1 MQVVSPPS
9 ISGLNRLFNFGFRML
24 DFYKI
29 GLILLLPALLPAQ
42 NSAPDTLRPVL
53 TLAVQARYAEADQL
67 SNVYLISA
75 QNAVEKYDSSG
86 RQLTRY
92 SNNRLGRAE
101 RLDASNPLK
110 ILVWYPDFQTLVWLD
125 RNLTELGILS
135 LSEAGFAMP
144 AAIAAASDGNLWLY
158 DESLFRLLK
167 VSPEGNVLVESQ
179 DFNLLFPKITR
190 VAGIKESPAEI
201 TAAGAQGNEVFLM
214 TESDGIHRFNI
225 FGAYLGQ
232 WQPHNAA
239 LLDFSPALKLLL
251 FEGGRMEQ
259 TRSGGFE
266 KETPGYVLPH
276 LPGDRYFL
284 HAGGITLLRKKQ
296 VQVFK
301 TAGQTRE

>member
-1 MQVVSPPS
+1 MKNACF
-9 ISGLNRLFNFGFRML
+9 L
-24 DFYKI
+24 KI
-29 GLILLLPALLPAQ
+29 GLILLLPVFLSAQ
-42 NSAPDTLRPVL
+42 HDVPDTLRPVL
-53 TLAVQARYAEADQL
+53 RLAVQARYAEADQL
-67 SNVYLISA
+67 SNVYLISV

-86 RQLTRY
+86 RLLTRY

-144 AAIAAASDGNLWLY
+144 SAIAAASDGNLWLY
-158 DESLFRLLK
+158 DESQFRLLK
-167 VSPEGNVLVESQ
+167 VSPEGKILVESQ
-179 DFNLLFPKITR
+179 DFNLLFSQITR
-190 VAGIKESPAEI
+190 VVAIKESPAEI

-214 TESDGIHRFNI
+214 TEREGIQRFNI
-225 FGAYLGQ
+225 FGAYIGL

-251 FEGGRMEQ
+251 FEGGRLEQ

-276 LPGDRYFL
+276 LPGDQYFL

-301 TAGQTRE
+301 TASSMRE